1 MQIRLLALLMVLTGA
16 TVAAAEDMRM
26 PVNTSQ
32 LKWGPAPDALP
43 KGAQIAV
50 LSGDPA
56 KDGLYVVRLRLPA
69 GYKVP
74 AHNHPTA
81 EMVTVMTGKFHLGM
95 GDKLD
100 EKKAMLLTA
109 GGFAEAPAKMNHYA
123 WTTGPTVLQIHG
135 QGPFEINY
143 VNPADDPRGKSHASK

>member
-1 MQIRLLALLMVLTGA
+1 MQIRMLTLLMVLTGA

>member
-50 LSGDPA
+50 LSGDPT

>member
-50 LSGDPA
+50 LSGDPT

-81 EMVTVMTGKFHLGM
+81 EMVTVLTGKFHLGM

>member
-1 MQIRLLALLMVLTGA
+1 MVLTGA

-81 EMVTVMTGKFHLGM
+81 EMVTVLTGKFHLGM

>member
-1 MQIRLLALLMVLTGA
+1 MVLTGA

-50 LSGDPA
+50 LSGDPT

-81 EMVTVMTGKFHLGM
+81 EMVTVLTGKFHLGM